1 MNKNFIVDVWP
12 RDREVQDAKEAGLF
26 RSIEI
31 DENISENLISDIIK
45 GVCDAGGISPLK
57 YEIREIEKFNYLLR
71 LSDNPKASTGHKS
84 VIIRAI
90 DLETAKARASNIAN
104 MNDENFDLINIIA
117 GLLYVIDIQQIN
129 DEQLHFIET
138 LKIADYIERY

>member
-12 RDREVQDAKEAGLF
+12 RDREVQDAKDAGLF

-31 DENISENLISDIIK
+31 NENISENLISDIIK

-57 YEIREIEKFNYLLR
+57 YEIREIEKFHYLLR
-71 LSDNPKASTGHKS
+71 LSENSKASTGCKN
-84 VIIRAI
+84 VVIRAI
-90 DLETAKARASNIAN
+90 DLQTATARAANIAN
-104 MNDENFDLINIIA
+104 MNDDNFDIITITA
-117 GLLYVIDIQQIN
+117 GFPNVIDIQQID
-129 DEQLHFIET
+129 DEQLHFIAS